1 MYSQCVSEKSAAQQR
16 LFEDALL
23 ELMAQKL
30 FEEISISEL
39 CRKTGLSR
47 KTFYRLYESKADV
60 VYAMIDHAIMDA
72 ATFVPD
78 ESVGPGGMH
87 KFLAFWKSKR
97 ELLDILKTN
106 RISALLSQQA
116 VLHIMRE
123 APEIVRCFGADD
135 PQCGMERMKFYV
147 TGLFTLV
154 LSWHDRDFAESIDEM
169 STMLM
174 QLMTTPPVKEL
185 LKM

>member
-1 MYSQCVSEKSAAQQR
+1 
-16 LFEDALL
+16 
-23 ELMAQKL
+23 
-30 FEEISISEL
+30 
-39 CRKTGLSR
+39 
-47 KTFYRLYESKADV
+47 
-60 VYAMIDHAIMDA
+60 
-72 ATFVPD
+72 
-78 ESVGPGGMH
+78 MH

-106 RISALLSQQA
+106 RISALLAQQV

-123 APEIVRCFGADD
+123 APEIVRCFGAED
-135 PQCGMERMKFYV
+135 PQNGAERMKFYV